1 MQSPSIEPS
10 SSEPSYVPYYSRRS
24 IDSAGEGAELW
35 SESSIDRAGLKS
47 PLKKKSDLFDL
58 FRLFGEQV
66 NRNGLRLVPI
76 TEANSGVLGLRT
88 HSTSRHKLNQEK
100 EYSTSS
106 EGKTSKAEQF
116 AQQKNMDFVLGLL
129 QALHESD
136 VDAVKYLLDNGP
148 EPNFLLVADGH
159 FLEKRL
165 IPLHEAVVRSLESTK
180 LLLGYKAQVDITTSF
195 SGTALQRVVTMYRDA
210 LTFRNLVDNL
220 Q

>member
-66 NRNGLRLVPI
+66 NRNSLRLVPT
-76 TEANSGVLGLRT
+76 TEANSGVLRT
-88 HSTSRHKLNQEK
+88 HSTSRHKLNQEE

-116 AQQKNMDFVLGLL
+116 SQQKNMDFALGWL

-165 IPLHEAVVRSLESTK
+165 IPLHEAIVRSLESTK
-180 LLLGYKAQVDITTSF
+180 LLLVYEAQVDITTNF
-195 SGTALQRVVTMYRDA
+195 SGTALQRVVTM
-210 LTFRNLVDNL
+210 
-220 Q
+220 